1 MLSTICISLHIE
13 TCETSLC
20 VHSKLHRWTLLSAQI
35 NLINPE
41 SHPPCKAVTLNHRRT
56 RLSFFFFL
64 RSFLACT
71 HALKAFLR
79 RHLHASPPPRP
90 SSVES
95 LRLSVPKPAATGHV
109 ILRGVASSTAGL
121 HSLLPST
128 RQHSASSAAAQPRPA
143 MVPLLLQNPA
153 AASTCIP
160 ATLLPLLSASLAV
173 LL

>member
-1 MLSTICISLHIE
+1 MLSTICISVHIE
-13 TCETSLC
+13 TCETSLY

-41 SHPPCKAVTLNHRRT
+41 SHPPCKAITLSHRRT
-56 RLSFFFFL
+56 RLSFFFLRPFL
-64 RSFLACT
+64 VCT
-71 HALKAFLR
+71 HALKEFLR

-95 LRLSVPKPAATGHV
+95 LRLSVPMTAATGRV
-109 ILRGVASSTAGL
+109 ILRGVVSSTAGL

-128 RQHSASSAAAQPRPA
+128 RPHSASSAAAQPHPA
-143 MVPLLLQNPA
+143 MVPLILQNPA

-160 ATLLPLLSASLAV
+160 ATLLPLLKASLAV